1 MSSHHQVT
9 MLKFIK
15 NLSML
20 SSTHEA
26 LQNSNAID
34 ILIDL
39 LKDTR
44 HQKNSREISNQVLN
58 TMYNLCRHNK
68 SRQEEA
74 ALSDVIPLLKEVV
87 TGGGP
92 LKEFALPILCELAHS
107 GKVARKM
114 LWQARGLQFYIT
126 MLADRNWQVTA
137 LDAIFVWYVHP
148 CSDICCLLIMYQ
160 APRRDRPSRTVSSLV
175 ELQFR
180 NHLFIHFA

>member
-1 MSSHHQVT
+1 MSPTHQVT

-34 ILIDL
+34 ILIEL
-39 LKDTR
+39 LKTSR
-44 HQKNSREISNQVLN
+44 KSPLYREISNQILN

-74 ALSDVIPLLKEVV
+74 ALSDIIPLLKEVV
-87 TGGGP
+87 REGGP

-114 LWQARGLQFYIT
+114 LWGCEGLQFYIA
-126 MLADRNWQVTA
+126 MLGDRNWAVTA
-137 LDAIFVWYVHP
+137 LDAIFVWYVILIPPIP
-148 CSDICCLLIMYQ
+148 CMKKID
-160 APRRDRPSRTVSSLV
+160 
-175 ELQFR
+175 
-180 NHLFIHFA
+180 

>member
-1 MSSHHQVT
+1 MKPTHQVT

-34 ILIDL
+34 ILIEL
-39 LKDTR
+39 LKASKK
-44 HQKNSREISNQVLN
+44 HPLEREIANQILN

-74 ALSDVIPLLKEVV
+74 ALSDVIPLLKDVV
-87 TGGGP
+87 QQGGP

-114 LWQARGLQFYIT
+114 LWDAKGLAFYIG
-126 MLADRNWQVTA
+126 MLSDRNWQVTA
-137 LDAIFVWYVHP
+137 LDAIFVW
-148 CSDICCLLIMYQ
+148 
-160 APRRDRPSRTVSSLV
+160 
-175 ELQFR
+175 
-180 NHLFIHFA
+180 

>member
-1 MSSHHQVT
+1 

-34 ILIDL
+34 ILIEF
-39 LKDTR
+39 LKASK
-44 HQKNSREISNQVLN
+44 KNPLEREIANQILN

-74 ALSDVIPLLKEVV
+74 ALSDVIPLLKDVV
-87 TGGGP
+87 QQGGP

-114 LWQARGLQFYIT
+114 LWDAKGLAFYIS
-126 MLADRNWQVTA
+126 MLSDRNWQVTA
-137 LDAIFVWYVHP
+137 LDAIFVW
-148 CSDICCLLIMYQ
+148 
-160 APRRDRPSRTVSSLV
+160 
-175 ELQFR
+175 
-180 NHLFIHFA
+180 